1 MKEKDEKMSDF
12 QIVKDLGIIPVLQI
26 PSVSV
31 AKPIAKAL
39 IDGGIPL
46 AEIMF
51 RNECA
56 AESIKVIKEAYPEMC
71 IGAGTI
77 LSVEQ
82 VMQAKEAGAEFIVSP
97 GFNEDVVKKAI
108 EEKLPI
114 LPGCV
119 TPTEIEAGL
128 KNGLRVFKF
137 FPVKSVGGI
146 SAIKEL
152 AGPYK
157 DVEFIVTGGL
167 EMADIDEFSSF
178 DKIIGIGGE
187 FVTPDEVIENANYTK
202 ITELCKEAIQIS
214 LNFHLCHIGING
226 KNSIDGEKIA
236 KEFANVFGIPYKKGE
251 KSDFAGSIVEST
263 KIDFPGTIGHIA
275 IGTRSVERAIAYIK
289 NRGIEISNDFLNVG
303 PDGTIIAAYLKN
315 EIGGFAIHLLK
326 DNK

>member
-1 MKEKDEKMSDF
+1 MSIF
-12 QIVKDLGIIPVLQI
+12 QIIKELGIIPVLQI

-56 AESIKVIKEAYPEMC
+56 AESIKIIKEAYPKMC
-71 IGAGTI
+71 IGGGTI
-77 LSVEQ
+77 LNVEQ
-82 VMQAKEAGAEFIVSP
+82 VMQAKEAGADFIVSP

-108 EEKLPI
+108 EEKIPI

-128 KNGLRVFKF
+128 KKGLKVFKF

-152 AGPYK
+152 VGPYK
-157 DVEFIVTGGL
+157 DVTFVVTGGL
-167 EMADIDEFSSF
+167 EMADIDEFASI
-178 DKIIGIGGE
+178 DKIIGIGGG
-187 FVTPDEVIENANYTK
+187 FVTPDDVIKNAEYTK

-226 KNSIDGEKIA
+226 KNSIDGEHIA
-236 KEFANVFGIPYKKGE
+236 KEFANIFGIPYKRGE
-251 KSDFAGSIVEST
+251 KSDFAGSIIEST
-263 KIDFPGTIGHIA
+263 KINFPGTLGHIA
-275 IGTRSVERAIAYIK
+275 IGTKSVERAIAYLK
-289 NRGIEISNDFLNVG
+289 NKGIEIRKEFLNVG
-303 PDGTIIAAYLKN
+303 VDRTIIAAYLKN
-315 EIGGFAIHLLK
+315 EIAGFAIHLLK
-326 DNK
+326 DN